1 MSKYKHPGAG
11 GTARGAGGDD
21 LATKRVGHKYSKIL
35 LKDKPQFI
43 ITLIAGGGV
52 EVSTINGSFTL
63 DTIPPTF
70 GEFAEICRQAL
81 GRPPAAWVERTWP
94 EIKGMVRP

>member
-11 GTARGAGGDD
+11 GTARGAAGDD
-21 LATKRVGHKYSKIL
+21 LATRRVSHEYSKLL
-35 LKDKPQFI
+35 LKGKPQFI
-43 ITLIAGGGV
+43 IILTAGGGL
-52 EVSTINGSFTL
+52 EVSTITGSFIL

-81 GRPPAAWVERTWP
+81 DRPPAAWV
-94 EIKGMVRP
+94 